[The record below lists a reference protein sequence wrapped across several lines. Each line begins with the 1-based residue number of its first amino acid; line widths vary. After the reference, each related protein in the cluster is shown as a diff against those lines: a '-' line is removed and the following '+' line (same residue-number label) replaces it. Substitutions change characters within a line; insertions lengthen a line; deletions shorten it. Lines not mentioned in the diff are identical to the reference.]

1 MGLTQDEYN
10 DYVPDIWFGDKNIKD
25 IDTSHIVEDED
36 EEPDPNAKA
45 SPYVIAMLG
54 FDPDELEEE

>member
-1 MGLTQDEYN
+1 
-10 DYVPDIWFGDKNIKD
+10 VPDIWFGGKNIKD
-25 IDTSHIVEDED
+25 IDTSHIIEDED

-54 FDPDELEEE
+54 FDPDE